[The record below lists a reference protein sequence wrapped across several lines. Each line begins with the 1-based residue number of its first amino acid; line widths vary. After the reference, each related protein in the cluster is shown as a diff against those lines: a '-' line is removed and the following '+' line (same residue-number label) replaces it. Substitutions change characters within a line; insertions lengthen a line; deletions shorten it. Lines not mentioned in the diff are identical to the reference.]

1 MSLIL
6 IQTIVQAVSS
16 TLTWLGFYVG
26 IRALPGAKARQSRWI
41 IGSAVVA
48 AAWLVGV
55 FLLAAADFF
64 RNDVLPPRV
73 PMALVATLLLGYLL
87 LLSQTFRRIVAAVPQ
102 HWLIGI
108 QTFRILGSVLLVRY
122 FAGGLPGLFALPAGI
137 GDVATGLLA
146 PFVAYA
152 WYSGKPYAR
161 SAAIAWN
168 LFGMA
173 DLVNAV
179 VLGALTNGGA
189 GGIVF
194 PIVLVPVYG
203 VPRAFLIHSYSLIG
217 LLRRTT
223 EQPQRAESL
232 HYGID
237 AARA

>member
-6 IQTIVQAVSS
+6 IQTIVLTASS
-16 TLTWLGFYVG
+16 ALTWLGFYIS
-26 IRALPGAKARQSRWI
+26 IRALPDTKARKSRWI
-41 IGSAVVA
+41 VGSAVVA
-48 AAWLVGV
+48 AAWLVGMI
-55 FLLAAADFF
+55 LLGAANVF

-73 PMALVATLLLGYLL
+73 PMVLLSTLLLGYLL
-87 LLSQTFRRIVAAVPQ
+87 LLSPTFRRIVAAVPQ

-108 QTFRILGSVLLVRY
+108 QTFRILGGVFLVRY
-122 FAGGLPGLFALPAGI
+122 FAGALPGLFALPASI

-146 PFVAYA
+146 LFVAYA

-161 SAAIAWN
+161 GAAIAWN

-173 DLVNAV
+173 DLVDAV
-179 VLGALTNGGA
+179 VLGTLTGGA

-194 PIVLVPVYG
+194 PIVLIPVYA

-217 LLRRTT
+217 LLRETSQ
-223 EQPQRAESL
+223 QPRRAESL
-232 HYGID
+232 DYGTE

>member
-16 TLTWLGFYVG
+16 TLTWLGFYIG
-26 IRALPGAKARQSRWI
+26 IRALPDMKARQSRWI

-55 FLLAAADFF
+55 FLLAARDFF
-64 RNDVLPPRV
+64 RNDVLPPSI
-73 PMALVATLLLGYLL
+73 PTALVGTLLVGYLL
-87 LLSQTFRRIVAAVPQ
+87 FLSPTYRRIIAAVPQ

-108 QTFRILGSVLLVRY
+108 QTFRILGGVFLVRY

-179 VLGALTNGGA
+179 VLGTLTNGGA

-203 VPRAFLIHSYSLIG
+203 VPRGFLIHSYSLIG
-217 LLRRTT
+217 LLRKTSQ
-223 EQPQRAESL
+223 QPRRAESL
-232 HYGID
+232 DYGMG
-237 AARA
+237 AART

>member
-6 IQTIVQAVSS
+6 IQTIVQSVGS
-16 TLTWLGFYVG
+16 TIAWFGFYIG
-26 IRALPGAKARQSRWI
+26 IRALPGSKARQWRWT

-48 AAWLVGV
+48 AVWLIGV
-55 FLLAAADFF
+55 FLLGAGNVF
-64 RNDVLPPRV
+64 RNDVLTTRIPI
-73 PMALVATLLLGYLL
+73 AIGATLFVGYLL
-87 LLSQTFRRIVAAVPQ
+87 LLSPTFRRIVDAVPQ

-108 QTFRILGSVLLVRY
+108 QTFRILGGLFLVRY
-122 FAGGLPGLFALPAGI
+122 FAGELPGLFALPAGI

-161 SAAIAWN
+161 GVAIAWN

-179 VLGALTNGGA
+179 ALGALTGGG

-217 LLRRTT
+217 LLGKTSH
-223 EQPQRAESL
+223 QPQRVESP
-232 HYGID
+232 HYGMD